1 LSKRQ
6 KLIVFLCVL
15 VGVLVISGAAT
26 ALATVLN
33 GMADRQEASD
43 SAPRSVQTPAPS
55 PPAPSSPAP
64 TPSVDPIFEVA
75 PPETPASPVSPT
87 IEPDP
92 VETAMPEPP
101 AVISEPTKPVVNAP
115 APATP
120 DVQCPT
126 GVVRAGVTR
135 VEFGVPDYKGA
146 TSIGITAHGSVRNDS
161 SAAITFSDG
170 DVPNL
175 EGLDSRGSTTF
186 FELYGEYSYVPP
198 VGQPRRSELTL
209 EPGQS
214 MTYQVIKEYAPTDI
228 LAATKFWHNDLDSH
242 SFPVYFLD
250 APTECDL
257 PRVIANAA
265 GQSVP
270 NLYKPSA

>member
-1 LSKRQ
+1 MSKRQ

-26 ALATVLN
+26 ALAIVLD

-43 SAPRSVQTPAPS
+43 STSRSVQTPAPS
-55 PPAPSSPAP
+55 PSAPSSPAP
-64 TPSVDPIFEVA
+64 TPSVDPISEVA
-75 PPETPASPVSPT
+75 PPETPASPLSRT

-92 VETAMPEPP
+92 VQTAIPEPP
-101 AVISEPTKPVVNAP
+101 AVISEPTTPVLDAP
-115 APATP
+115 APPTP

-126 GVVRAGVTR
+126 GVVRAGVTQ
-135 VEFGVPDYKGA
+135 VEFGAPNYKGA
-146 TSIGITAHGSVRNDS
+146 AYIGIIAHGSVRNDS

-198 VGQPRRSELTL
+198 AGQPRPSDLTL

-214 MTYQVIKEYAPTDI
+214 MTYKIIKEYALTDI

-250 APTECDL
+250 APTECDV

-265 GQSVP
+265 GESIA
-270 NLYKPSA
+270 NLYKPAG